1 MSEVIFLRVSGV
13 TLCRFSWLQ
22 TTDAL
27 PLLPLS
33 PPPPARSVPRLPPT
47 DLGSALAVSTDV
59 LERLLERLFTLQL
72 VTEPSLRRWRETA
85 EVAAPLRFLQQP

>member
-1 MSEVIFLRVSGV
+1 MNLYFYVCLTKHRAVFLQLR
-13 TLCRFSWLQ
+13 
-22 TTDAL
+22 TTDLFPCAL
-27 PLLPLS
+27 LS
-33 PPPPARSVPRLPPT
+33 PPPPPRSVPRLPPT

-72 VTEPSLRRWRETA
+72 VSEPSLRRWRETA